1 MAEQDFKILT
11 LTKDFEILIE
21 LQGKVNLWLERSSG
35 LAGEEDSYETFAI
48 IDLIDKLLTEH
59 LPVPP
64 DRVIV
69 LNKRLRRLRWMKRI
83 TEVTQAEKVKLKTLE
98 TLAKDANH

>member
-1 MAEQDFKILT
+1 M
-11 LTKDFEILIE
+11 TKDFEILRD
-21 LQGKVNLWLERSSG
+21 LQGKVNLWLERSSA
-35 LAGEEDSYETFAI
+35 LAGEEDSYESFAVI
-48 IDLIDKLLTEH
+48 ELIDKLLTEH

-83 TEVTQAEKVKLKTLE
+83 IEVTQAEKVKLKTLE

>member
-1 MAEQDFKILT
+1 
-11 LTKDFEILIE
+11 
-21 LQGKVNLWLERSSG
+21 
-35 LAGEEDSYETFAI
+35 
-48 IDLIDKLLTEH
+48 LTEH

-83 TEVTQAEKVKLKTLE
+83 IEVTQAEKVKLKTLE